1 MMQVAFSSMT
11 PTAFISAMTRSGG
24 SKADYGTFADTTIDA
39 ITKAVT
45 AQQAILGSSLRLV
58 VVTHPPPT
66 IDVVRRYRCGDTTV
80 SMCGGMPRALLLLL
94 SYTPLLLLLM

>member
-1 MMQVAFSSMT
+1 MYS
-11 PTAFISAMTRSGG
+11 RSTDGEG
-24 SKADYGTFADTTIDA
+24 KLSIDHA
-39 ITKAVT
+39 CMLA
-45 AQQAILGSSLRLV
+45 AEM
-58 VVTHPPPT
+58 THPPPT